1 MSLSPCARLL
11 HRTELI
17 HIAVTAVSPSP
28 SAESPRKGP
37 KRPRIE
43 IAESVAS
50 NEDYTPGGSVD
61 TGERMMLPSG
71 KLETKKAFEKRMVEA
86 RRLVKEQEKLE
97 REQGKVAASQN
108 PKGERRYISS
118 LVIANCVSSM
128 GSPSRN

>member
-1 MSLSPCARLL
+1 
-11 HRTELI
+11 
-17 HIAVTAVSPSP
+17 
-28 SAESPRKGP
+28 
-37 KRPRIE
+37 
-43 IAESVAS
+43 
-50 NEDYTPGGSVD
+50 
-61 TGERMMLPSG
+61 MLPSG

-118 LVIANCVSSM
+118 LVIVSCVSSI